1 MKPTFE
7 YHQDPQVLH
16 VGCIK
21 PHAYFI
27 PFSTSHTPAYA
38 DVLCRAKS
46 DRFVSLCGAWAFRYF
61 SSIDDVEDFTAPGY
75 DMSDADRMQVPRSWQ
90 TMLGRGY
97 DTPNYVN
104 VQYPFPVDPPYVPR
118 KNPCALYARAV
129 SVTEQM
135 LTQDIRLMFEGVDS
149 CFYLYI
155 NDRFVGYSQV
165 SHMTSEFAVSEYLHA
180 GENSIKVLVLKWCDG
195 SYLED
200 QDKFRNSGIF
210 REVYLLLRDPVHIE
224 DIYLHPAVKED
235 MCTATLDIELSLTGE
250 SEVSYTLCAPDGKQV
265 AVGQAAGKSIVHQLA
280 LDDVQL
286 WSDEMPVLYTL
297 TLHCGSEYIPLSVGF
312 KSLVVK
318 DAVVYTNGKKVKLRG
333 VNRHDSHPIL
343 GAATPL
349 DHMIEDLMIMKRH
362 NVNAI
367 RTSHYPNDPRL
378 TGLCDIYGLYVID
391 EADIESHGLAIIGDW
406 GRLTD
411 GEEWKAAYLDR
422 AERMMER
429 DKNRVSVVM
438 WSVGNESGVG
448 QNHAAMADYFHRRMP
463 GCLVHSEDATRHVAS
478 KVKSEDPA
486 ERAQSTCEYTDVD
499 SRMYP
504 SPADITFY
512 LNRAENPKPFYL
524 CEYSH
529 AMGNGPGCLQDYWDQ
544 IYENDRFWGGCV
556 WEFIDHSVATGDNI
570 YAEPHYTYGG
580 DFGDYPHDGC
590 FCVDGLV
597 YPDRRPHMGLLEYKQ
612 VIKPFRLESWNA
624 EDGSFTLT
632 NLRKFCDLSDLDF
645 HYRLEKDGEVVAQG
659 RLVSPAQAPE
669 STVTYQSDFAQPA
682 LTSGCYTFTVEAV
695 QTGTTPWSPAGYS
708 VGKAQMEREIYIPA
722 SLGGGCVC
730 YTDEKN
736 TITVKTEEGE
746 VVFDKTTGLITS
758 MIDRGEELLCSP
770 ITPTIWRA
778 PTDNDRNI
786 RVQWERMNYDRC
798 VVRCYDCKVGE
809 VREDAIIVTANLS
822 LGAAVYE
829 PFVRMTVNYTV
840 YARDGVVLDFD
851 VKVAEKA
858 IELPRFGVEFTMPEG
873 SERLEY
879 FGRGPE
885 ESYVDKRRASTL
897 GHYKTR
903 VSDHFEHYVRPQENM
918 AHADTRWMFVSQL
931 YGHGLG
937 AVRCGEMPFSF
948 NCAHYSP
955 MQLTKTAHD
964 YELQPLA
971 MTVVNIDY
979 RHAGIGS
986 NSCGPQ
992 LFEKYRLNEKAFRFT
1007 VRLLP
1012 ALVNDMDWYDECI
1025 KA

>member
-1 MKPTFE
+1 MEFV
-7 YHQDPQVLH
+7 YHQDPGILH
-16 VGCIK
+16 VGCVK

-27 PFSTSHTPAYA
+27 PFSNPDAPAHA
-38 DVLCRAKS
+38 DVLHRAAS
-46 DRFVSLCGAWAFRYF
+46 DRFVSLCGAWSFRYF
-61 SSIDDVEDFTAPGY
+61 SSIDEVDDFTAADY
-75 DMSDADRMQVPRSWQ
+75 DMSGADKMQVPRSWQ

-104 VQYPFPVDPPYVPR
+104 VMYPFPVDEPYTPR
-118 KNPCALYARAV
+118 KNPCALYERKITV
-129 SVTEQM
+129 GEEM
-135 LTQDIRLMFEGVDS
+135 LQKDVRLHFEGVDS

-165 SHMTSEFAVSEYLHA
+165 SHMTSEFAVTDYLQK
-180 GENSIKVLVLKWCDG
+180 GVNSIKVLVLKWCDG

-200 QDKFRNSGIF
+200 QDKFRHSGIF
-210 REVYLLLRDPVHIE
+210 REVYLLLRDPVHVE
-224 DIYLHPAVKED
+224 DIYLHPAVDE
-235 MCTATLDIELSLTGE
+235 TLTSATLSVELELTGE
-250 SEVSYTLCAPDGKQV
+250 IDLSYTLTAPDGKQV
-265 AVGQAAGKSIVHQLA
+265 ASGQAQGQSIA
-280 LDDVQL
+280 FDVLVNEVTL
-286 WSDEMPVLYTL
+286 WSDETPALYTL
-297 TLHCGSEYIPLSVGF
+297 MLHCGGEYIPMSVGF

-318 DAVVYTNGKKVKLRG
+318 DAVVYTNGKKVKLKG

-367 RTSHYPNDPRL
+367 RTSHYPNDPRF
-378 TGLCDIYGLYVID
+378 TGLCDIYGFYVID
-391 EADIESHGLAIIGDW
+391 EADIETHGLAIVGDW
-406 GRLTD
+406 SRLTES
-411 GEEWKAAYLDR
+411 EEWKAAFLDR

-429 DKNRVSVVM
+429 DKNRVCVVM

-448 QNHAAMADYFHRRMP
+448 RNHAAMSEYFHRRMP
-463 GCLVHSEDATRHVAS
+463 GCLVHSEDATRHVAG
-478 KVKSEDPA
+478 KIKSEDPS
-486 ERAQSTCEYTDVD
+486 ERAQSTCDYTDVD

-504 SPADITFY
+504 APEEIEYY

-529 AMGNGPGCLQDYWDQ
+529 AMGNGPGCLQEYWDQ
-544 IYENDRFWGGCV
+544 IYANDRFWGGCV

-570 YAEPHYTYGG
+570 YADPHYTYGG

-612 VIKPFRLESWNA
+612 VIKPFRLESWNPK
-624 EDGSFTLT
+624 DGSFVLT
-632 NLRKFCDLSDLDF
+632 SLRKFNDLSDLDF
-645 HYRLEKDGEVVAQG
+645 SYRLEKDGKVVKEG
-659 RLVSPAQAPE
+659 RLVAPAQACE
-669 STVTYQSDFAQPA
+669 STVTYETGCTVPDGA
-682 LTSGCYTFTVEAV
+682 SGCYTFTIEAV
-695 QTGTTPWSPAGYS
+695 QNAATAWAPALYS
-708 VGKAQMEREIYIPA
+708 VGKVQIEKEIYTSHPM
-722 SLGGGCVC
+722 GGGSVY
-730 YTDEKN
+730 YTEERN
-736 TITVKTEEGE
+736 AITVTTENGE
-746 VVFDKTTGLITS
+746 VTIDKTTGLIVS
-758 MIDRGEELLCSP
+758 MIDRGEELLSSP
-770 ITPTIWRA
+770 VTPTIWRA

-786 RVQWERMNYDRC
+786 RVRWEEKNYNRC
-798 VVRCYDCKVGE
+798 VVRCYDCKVSE
-809 VREDAIIVTANLS
+809 VRQDAIVVTATLS
-822 LGAAVYE
+822 LGAAVHE
-829 PFVRMTVNYTV
+829 PFLRMRVNYTV

-851 VKVAEKA
+851 VTVSEKA

-873 SERLEY
+873 AERLEY

-885 ESYVDKRRASTL
+885 ESYIDKRRASTL

-937 AVRCGEMPFSF
+937 AVRCGEAPFSF
-948 NCAHYSP
+948 NCAHYSS
-955 MQLTKTAHD
+955 MQLTETAHD
-964 YELQPLA
+964 YQLQPLA
-971 MTVVNIDY
+971 DTVVNIDY

-986 NSCGPQ
+986 NSCGPK
-992 LFEKYRLNEKAFRFT
+992 LFEKYRLDEKAFRFT
-1007 VRLLP
+1007 FRLLP
-1012 ALVNDMDWYDECI
+1012 ALVNDTDWYGEST